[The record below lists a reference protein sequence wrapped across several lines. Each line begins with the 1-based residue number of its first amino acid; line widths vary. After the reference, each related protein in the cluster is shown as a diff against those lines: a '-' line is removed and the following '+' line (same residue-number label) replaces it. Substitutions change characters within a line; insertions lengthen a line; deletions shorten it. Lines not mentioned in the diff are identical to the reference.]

1 MSTIAP
7 VSTTSLYPPSGYYPA
22 ADESAPKGATH
33 LTIPAPAPAPSMGA
47 SHRSDDAFSFSP
59 ENNAE
64 VGTMAAAQ
72 EKPGLSFFD
81 FLDLINP
88 LQHIPGVATVYRNLT
103 GDTIRPE
110 VQVMGAALIGGP
122 IGLLAA
128 ASKAVIE
135 QINGESLDKT
145 VMALFSSDTPDA
157 LAQAEPQQATAQTEP
172 ALADSVPNTPASPP
186 ANAPE
191 PAIALNQRQGDR
203 LSAFIA
209 ASERKMSGA
218 TPPSTAPLSRPS
230 APVFAADAPGIVASF
245 SVPDSLK
252 NQPAVKPAAA
262 TRQSDAPVVPSMMHD
277 ALSKYEEMVR
287 ARNGVS
293 RRDDS

>member
-1 MSTIAP
+1 
-7 VSTTSLYPPSGYYPA
+7 
-22 ADESAPKGATH
+22 
-33 LTIPAPAPAPSMGA
+33 
-47 SHRSDDAFSFSP
+47 
-59 ENNAE
+59 
-64 VGTMAAAQ
+64 MAAAQ

-103 GDTIRPE
+103 GDTIRPD

-135 QINGESLDKT
+135 QINGENLDKT

-157 LAQAEPQQATAQTEP
+157 PAQAVPQQATAQTVP
-172 ALADSVPNTPASPP
+172 ALADSAPNTPASPP
-186 ANAPE
+186 ANPPASAPE
-191 PAIALNQRQGDR
+191 PAVALNQRQGDR

-218 TPPSTAPLSRPS
+218 TPPSTAPLSRPA

-252 NQPAVKPAAA
+252 TQPPPQAAVKPAAA

-287 ARNGVS
+287 ARNGIS